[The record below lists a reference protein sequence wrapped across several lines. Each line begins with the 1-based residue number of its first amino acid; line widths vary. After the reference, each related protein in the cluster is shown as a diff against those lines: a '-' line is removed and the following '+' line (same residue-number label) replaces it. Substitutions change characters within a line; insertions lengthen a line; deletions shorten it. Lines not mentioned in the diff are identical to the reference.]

1 MVNKKQRI
9 MTVEELCRFC
19 AEQNFAK
26 FDSTESGYQLY
37 VSTPAQFEVSESED
51 EYTLFANIKAF
62 HTNNNRN
69 KSSVTKKAM
78 EKSLSGFK
86 YKPILCNYQ
95 TVTLEDGTEAL
106 DFTAHDMEIDKD
118 GNPIYLEKQVGCI
131 TADKPEM
138 RYDEKT
144 DRYYAYA
151 KGAIPR
157 EYTPAA
163 EIIERRGGTDVSAEL
178 FVNKMSYDAKK
189 KELLLEDIELGAITL
204 LGSDRTPGMEGAH
217 LQIEDFAVNEK
228 DSYEQ
233 NDKLIETLNAL
244 NKTLES
250 FNINNTFRK
259 EETPMNKFE
268 ELLEKY
274 GKTVEDI
281 TFEYESLSDEEL
293 ETAFVKA
300 FDDPDDGS
308 DPDDPEAGGLDDTED
323 EDADQGAADDV
334 TAMIEALP
342 ENPDAN
348 DQYTVQAARD
358 AYNGLTDAQKELVEA
373 TTVSALEDA
382 EEAVAADKD
391 AIAKR
396 DAGDEPATRR
406 NNELTYSVVIDGTVK
421 QFSVSLTEKLNALRD
436 LVNNTYSESDDTW
449 YDVDAYDDD
458 KYVVMHD
465 YWNNKHYRQ
474 NYSVK
479 KDVYS
484 LKGDRVEVF
493 ARFLTQDE
501 INNLDSMKSNYEQV
515 SNDLAQYQKKELVAS
530 ADYSAISEKEEFTAI
545 VNEVNEGKN
554 EMTFEELKDNLDKM
568 LLNYAKS
575 GNLNFEEVEKKEG
588 EVKNNKKKVS
598 RVGLMASGAKG
609 NPKKSRYGNIFK
621 K

>member
-1 MVNKKQRI
+1 MKKL
-9 MTVEELCRFC
+9 MTIFDLIKFC
-19 AEQNFAK
+19 EEQNFTE
-26 FDSTESGYQLY
+26 FDSATSGYQLC
-37 VSTPAQFEVSESED
+37 VSTPATFEVED
-51 EYTLFANIKAF
+51 ESNESMLFANIRVF
-62 HTNNNRN
+62 HTKKNRN
-69 KSSVTKKAM
+69 QSNVTKNAM
-78 EKSLSGFK
+78 KNSLSGFK
-86 YKPILCNYQ
+86 YKPILCNYE
-95 TVTLEDGTEAL
+95 TITLEDGTEEL
-106 DFTAHDMEIDKD
+106 DFSGHDMEIDEE
-118 GNPIYLEKQVGCI
+118 GNTIYLEKQVGCV
-131 TADKPEM
+131 TADEPVMK
-138 RYDEKT
+138 YDK
-144 DRYYAYA
+144 DNKRYYAYA
-151 KGAIPR
+151 KCAIPR

-163 EIIERRGGTDVSAEL
+163 DIIERRGGTDVSAEL
-178 FVNKMSYDAKK
+178 YVNKMSYDAKK
-189 KELLLEDIELGAITL
+189 KELLLEDIELAGITL
-204 LGSDRTPGMEGAH
+204 LGASHTPGMEGAH
-217 LQIEDFAVNEK
+217 LQIEDFAVKEGL
-228 DSYEQ
+228 SFEQ

-250 FNINNTFRK
+250 FDINKTFRK

-308 DPDDPEAGGLDDTED
+308 DPDPDLETGDLDDTED
-323 EDADQGAADDV
+323 ADADQGAADDV

-421 QFSVSLTEKLNALRD
+421 QFSVSLIEKLTALRD
-436 LVNNTYSESDDTW
+436 LVNNTYSEADDTW
-449 YDVDAYDDD
+449 YDVDAYDED
-458 KYVVMHD
+458 KYVIMHD
-465 YWNNKHYRQ
+465 YWRNKHYRQ
-474 NYSVK
+474 DYTVRN
-479 KDVYS
+479 DVYS

-493 ARFLTQDE
+493 AQFLTQDE
-501 INNLDSMKSNYEQV
+501 INSLAKMKSNYEQICK
-515 SNDLAQYQKKELVAS
+515 DLAQYQKKELVNS
-530 ADYSAISEKEEFTAI
+530 KEYSAIAEKEDFIAVVDEI
-545 VNEVNEGKN
+545 NNGMN
-554 EMTFEELKDNLDKM
+554 EMSFEELKINLDNM
-568 LLNYAKS
+568 LLNFAKN
-575 GNLNFEEVEKKEG
+575 GELNIEAIEKNKSE
-588 EVKNNKKKVS
+588 NKKFT
-598 RVGLMASGAKG
+598 RMGLMPSGAKG

-621 K
+621 R